1 MNYRTP
7 FEPPASSALPGATSA
22 KSSARRAEHFFWD
35 WKRVDTAVDDGAD
48 DVVSILNALPYAP
61 SADPAYIG
69 TGPVEDLLT
78 RHPGEFETVIAERC
92 RRDAVWAGPQPR
104 SGRRQPA

>member
-1 MNYRTP
+1 
-7 FEPPASSALPGATSA
+7 
-22 KSSARRAEHFFWD
+22 
-35 WKRVDTAVDDGAD
+35 VDTAVDDGAD

-78 RHPGEFETVIAERC
+78 RRT
-92 RRDAVWAGPQPR
+92 
-104 SGRRQPA
+104 